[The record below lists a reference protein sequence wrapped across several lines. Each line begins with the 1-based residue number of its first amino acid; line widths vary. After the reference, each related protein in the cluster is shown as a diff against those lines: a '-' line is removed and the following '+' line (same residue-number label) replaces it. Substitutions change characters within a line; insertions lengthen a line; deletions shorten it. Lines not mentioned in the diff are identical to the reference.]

1 MQQLV
6 YAETETI
13 TPERLEEY
21 NNLKY
26 QKEALLSMREELA
39 SELEL
44 MNAAGFQ
51 DFVDSD
57 EDDSNENAENTTT
70 SGTIGAKNTE
80 IGKKPEE
87 LGQSSQTNN
96 GTQITS

>member
-1 MQQLV
+1 MYCLIH
-6 YAETETI
+6 YNNL
-13 TPERLEEY
+13 ERLEEY

-51 DFVDSD
+51 ECSRRKFLFFPWF
-57 EDDSNENAENTTT
+57 ACRPL
-70 SGTIGAKNTE
+70 
-80 IGKKPEE
+80 KP
-87 LGQSSQTNN
+87 SPPP
-96 GTQITS
+96 